1 MGNWAAAIISVKS
14 RAALALPLCAP
25 IAKPQPKQTQM
36 TRPRVDQGGSKA
48 AASGKAA
55 LVLKKGKLSF

>member
-1 MGNWAAAIISVKS
+1 MQI
-14 RAALALPLCAP
+14 
-25 IAKPQPKQTQM
+25 QM

-55 LVLKKGKLSF
+55 LVLKKEKLSF